1 VSAQLTIV
9 VMCILSGLLMLDK
22 YSFGE
27 FGVSQPLISASLL
40 GFAAGD
46 FISGAL
52 LGVLLQPVWLV
63 ELPIGRKVR
72 LDAQAAGISGA
83 VAFFTMRILGNP
95 SFESAAVASIVVAT
109 AASIWGGFL
118 DTCLRRLN
126 GILAKRL
133 EQVKHRRQLLYLHIA
148 ALDAAFVR
156 GVFLALVAA
165 VIGILIRPL
174 LDMIPN
180 VPLDWLLAATLSIG
194 LTGALVLFGLK
205 KRLIPFFAG
214 FAAWVIVW
222 ALVRF

>member
-1 VSAQLTIV
+1 MSAQLTIV
-9 VMCILSGLLMLDK
+9 VMCILSGLLILDK

-27 FGVSQPLISASLL
+27 FGVSQPLVSASVL

-46 FISGAL
+46 FISGVL

-63 ELPIGRKVR
+63 ELPIGRKVP

-95 SFESAAVASIVVAT
+95 SFERAALLSIVVAT
-109 AASIWGGFL
+109 AASLWGGFL
-118 DTCLRRLN
+118 DTYLRGLN

-133 EQVKHRRQLLYLHIA
+133 ERVNHRRQVLYIHIA
-148 ALDAAFVR
+148 ALDAAFMR
-156 GVFLALVAA
+156 GVFLAIVAA
-165 VIGILIRPL
+165 VIGILILPL
-174 LDMIPN
+174 LDMIPRI
-180 VPLDWLLAATLSIG
+180 PLDWLLAATLSIG

-205 KRLIPFFAG
+205 KRLIPFFVG
-214 FAAWVIVW
+214 FAAWVVVW

>member
-1 VSAQLTIV
+1 
-9 VMCILSGLLMLDK
+9 MCILSGLLILDK

-27 FGVSQPLISASLL
+27 FGVSQPLVSASLL

-46 FISGAL
+46 FFSGVL

-63 ELPIGRKVR
+63 ELPIGRKVP

-95 SFESAAVASIVVAT
+95 SFECAALASIVVAT
-109 AASIWGGFL
+109 AASLWGGFL
-118 DTCLRRLN
+118 DTYLRRLN

-133 EQVKHRRQLLYLHIA
+133 ERVNHRRQLLYLHIA
-148 ALDAAFVR
+148 ALDAAFMR

-165 VIGILIRPL
+165 VTGILILPL
-174 LDMIPN
+174 LDMIPRI
-180 VPLDWLLAATLSIG
+180 PLDWLLAATLSIG

-205 KRLIPFFAG
+205 KRLIPFFVG
-214 FAAWVIVW
+214 FAAWVVVW